1 MPEGQE
7 VATTQFPEFKYFVDT
22 AHSVQFK
29 AFPPSVHFPLAQS
42 LWHNSQI
49 PAEFSTNWFLNRF

>member
-7 VATTQFPEFKYFVDT
+7 VTTTQFPEFKYFVESE
-22 AHSVQFK
+22 HSVQVE

-49 PAEFSTNWFLNRF
+49 PNEFSTNLF